1 MHMLKL
7 MFFCQLTLPFNNFVL
22 TPYLRGI
29 YLESWFS
36 WLWGGV
42 QKTSKKRRKQTEEKH
57 WKLKRKKNEE
67 YEESQITAIYI
78 FGFKLCFTRKHNLK
92 KKVFIPS
99 NFIYSFYALQGIWNK
114 NDLTNLN
121 IHIYTN
127 YNIIEIYI
135 NRLSTTTQIYIL
147 LYCMCFPLIWRKPS
161 STNRSLIIAM
171 DYLTMM
177 SEKYLYFR
185 KRKKHLAKTFF
196 AHPIEVTR
204 SMYFGNIFRILCFLK
219 ICTNT

>member
-1 MHMLKL
+1 MLKL

-42 QKTSKKRRKQTEEKH
+42 QKTLKKRRKQTEEKH
-57 WKLKRKKNEE
+57 WKVKRKKNEE
-67 YEESQITAIYI
+67 YEESQITTVYKLVLNYI
-78 FGFKLCFTRKHNLK
+78 LLKNKTWKEVVYTIKFYLQFLCVAGYLKH
-92 KKVFIPS
+92 S
-99 NFIYSFYALQGIWNK
+99 N
-114 NDLTNLN
+114 DTPNLN
-121 IHIYTN
+121 IHKYTN

>member
-1 MHMLKL
+1 MLE
-7 MFFCQLTLPFNNFVL
+7 N
-22 TPYLRGI
+22 I
-29 YLESWFS
+29 IW
-36 WLWGGV
+36 
-42 QKTSKKRRKQTEEKH
+42 
-57 WKLKRKKNEE
+57 
-67 YEESQITAIYI
+67 
-78 FGFKLCFTRKHNLK
+78 
-92 KKVFIPS
+92 KKVVYTIKFYLQFLCVAGYLKHS
-99 NFIYSFYALQGIWNK
+99 N
-114 NDLTNLN
+114 DTPNLN
-121 IHIYTN
+121 IHKYTN

-135 NRLSTTTQIYIL
+135 NRLSTTTQIYIV